1 MKDPAYSAIIDCHC
15 HVIDPARFPYRADT
29 SYLPTGQEIAPLD
42 TFERVM
48 DRDGVRRALIVG
60 TFSGYGVDLSPVL
73 DALDRGGGR
82 YKGIAVVDNGI
93 AASELARL
101 KARGVVGIALNT
113 ALVDAGSYADAG
125 DLLRKLVD
133 LDLILQLQVRNDDLL
148 DVLPMIERSRV
159 RLVIDHC
166 GRPSPVRGLE
176 QPGFNALL
184 ELGRAGRA
192 FVKLSGYGQFSL
204 QRHPHAD
211 AWPFV
216 AALLDAFTPDRCMWG
231 SDWPFLR
238 AVERIDYG
246 PLIELAEHLLPNDT
260 RQKVFWDT
268 PQALFGFST

>member
-1 MKDPAYSAIIDCHC
+1 MREPSPPAIIDCHS

-29 SYLPTGQEIAPLD
+29 TYLPAGQEIAPLD
-42 TFERVM
+42 TFERIM
-48 DRDGVRRALIVG
+48 DQHGVCHALIVG

-73 DALDRGGGR
+73 DTLDRGEGR

-101 KARGVVGIALNT
+101 KARGVVGVALNT
-113 ALVDAGSYADAG
+113 TLADAGSYAEAG

-148 DVLPMIERSRV
+148 DVLPMIERSGV
-159 RLVIDHC
+159 QLVVDHC
-166 GRPSPVRGLE
+166 GRPAPDRGLD
-176 QPGFNALL
+176 QPGFKAFL

-211 AWPFV
+211 TWPFV

-238 AVERIDYG
+238 AAERIDYG
-246 PLIELAEHLLPNDT
+246 PLIGLAEHLLPDDA
-260 RQKVFWDT
+260 RQRVFWDT
-268 PQALFGFST
+268 PRALFGFSA